1 MAKRRIKQ
9 QANVAPVPRDL
20 TEAREFMRRIG
31 DESRD
36 AQRIEHDLNDQIA
49 ALREKYAA
57 LAAPHNKQVEE
68 LTEGLRIF
76 AEAHRDDL
84 TNHGKKKTVDLGT
97 GELGWRMRPPRV
109 LLRNVAGVIQTL
121 ELLKLDRF
129 LRQKTEVNK
138 EAVLAE
144 PEIADQVKGITVKQ
158 DEDFFVVPAEDELGE
173 AA

>member
-1 MAKRRIKQ
+1 MAKRIKQ
-9 QANVAPVPRDL
+9 TANVAPVPKDL

-31 DESRD
+31 DEQRD
-36 AQRIEHDLNDQIA
+36 ASRIEHDLNDQVA
-49 ALREKYAA
+49 AMREKYAA

-76 AEAHRDDL
+76 AEAHRDEL
-84 TNHGKKKTVDLGT
+84 TNEGKKKTVDLGT

-109 LLRNVAGVIQTL
+109 LLRNIPGVIESLQM
-121 ELLKLDRF
+121 LKLDRF
-129 LRQKTEVNK
+129 LRTKLEVNK

-144 PEIADQVKGITVKQ
+144 PEIAEQVKGITVKQ
-158 DEDFFVVPAEDELGE
+158 DEDFFVVPAEDELTD